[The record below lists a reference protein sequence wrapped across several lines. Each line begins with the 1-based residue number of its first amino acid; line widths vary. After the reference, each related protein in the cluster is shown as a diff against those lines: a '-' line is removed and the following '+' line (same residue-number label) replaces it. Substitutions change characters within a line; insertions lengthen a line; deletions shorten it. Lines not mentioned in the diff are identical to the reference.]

1 MANVILRNINK
12 IYDNGFHA
20 VHDFSF
26 DIKDKEFV
34 VFVGPSG
41 CGKSTTLRM
50 IAGLESISDGELYVD
65 GILFN
70 NVSPQDRDV
79 AMVFQNYALYPHMTV
94 YENMAFGL
102 KNHRIKVPKLD
113 KDGNQEMVIDSK
125 TIKYLEKQI
134 KIASKSLK
142 KKNLTDDER
151 LFLKNEIKDFED
163 KIVEVK
169 SNPIPAFQNIKYSK
183 DEIDARIKN
192 AAKVLD
198 IEQFLNQKPKSLSG
212 GQQQRVALGRA
223 IVRSPKL
230 FLMDEPLSNLDAKL
244 RVAMRSEIVD
254 LHEKIGAT
262 TIYVTHDQTEA
273 MTMADKIIVMNK
285 GYIQQIGKP
294 EEIYRNPAN
303 RFVATF
309 IGSPAMNLLNATYNI
324 NDGHID
330 VGGVTFKLDKKQIE
344 TIKEKL
350 KSFVENYERNSLTI
364 KDNITDYYTK
374 SNLAT
379 RINKKKVDVVEV
391 VKNDEVLGKRNK
403 YISSLKDR
411 IEKGSLEVTLGIR
424 PEDILINDKGQMI
437 ETTIV
442 ELLGA
447 QFIVHGLLNGA
458 QLAITA
464 PATTKINPHDKAFV
478 TFNEDNIHLFLDD
491 ENGTAL
497 I

>member
-1 MANVILRNINK
+1 MANVVLRNINK

-26 DIKDKEFV
+26 DISDKEFV

-50 IAGLESISDGELYVD
+50 IAGLENISDGELYVD

-79 AMVFQNYALYPHMTV
+79 AMVFQNYALYPHMSV

-102 KNHRIKVPKLD
+102 KNHKIKKPKLNENGEQEKLVD
-113 KDGNQEMVIDSK
+113 KK

-151 LFLKNEIKDFED
+151 SFLEKEKKEYEE
-163 KIVEVK
+163 KISLVK
-169 SNPIPAFQNIKYSK
+169 TNPVPAYVYVKYPK
-183 DEIDARIKN
+183 EEIDSRIRK
-192 AAKVLD
+192 AAKILD

-223 IVRSPKL
+223 IVRNPKL

-294 EEIYRNPAN
+294 EEIYRHPAN

-309 IGSPAMNLLNATYNI
+309 IGSPAMNLFKATYSLKEGNI
-324 NDGHID
+324 DIGETKI
-330 VGGVTFKLDKKQIE
+330 KLSKGKQEAVKAKLAEI
-344 TIKEKL
+344 IKR
-350 KSFVENYERNSLTI
+350 YEQDSLTI
-364 KDNITDYYTK
+364 ESNIADYCAK
-374 SNLAT
+374 NNLKA
-379 RINKKKVDVVEV
+379 RSEKKKIDVA
-391 VKNDEVLGKRNK
+391 NRIASDEVLNKRK
-403 YISSLKDR
+403 AYLFSLKD
-411 IEKGSLEVTLGIR
+411 EVDKGTIALTLGIR
-424 PEDILINDKGQMI
+424 PEDILIGESGQKI
-437 ETTIV
+437 KTTIV

-447 QFIVHGLLNGA
+447 QLIVHGLLDETHI
-458 QLAITA
+458 AITS
-464 PATTKINPHDKAFV
+464 PANTNIKSHDTAYI
-478 TFNEDNIHLFLDD
+478 TFNEDNIHLFLTDD
-491 ENGTAL
+491 NETSL